1 MGLFFT
7 LSGEAGGN
15 RGARYTMASALD
27 GITVLELSQTP
38 AGAMAGMF
46 LSDHGARVFRLLDSH
61 EEPMRAGGFRVWDR
75 GKASRRL
82 DLAHA
87 AAHPQASGY
96 EDLLHAADV
105 VLEDFPPSSERQKL
119 VRFDWL
125 AAHNPRLIHCSITA
139 YGKRGPLKDEPAID
153 ELVMARMGILETM
166 PGYRP
171 GPVHVVHP
179 LPSVGAALFASVGI
193 AAALLAREKTG
204 RGRTVETSLM
214 AGSLLY
220 QPKVVAPDLEPRPF
234 QTHPAGSGPFYSVYA
249 CADGNYVQLGCVH
262 LGFIQTAARV
272 MGIGDVLDDPRY
284 GGGQIPVSPE
294 ADLELRARIAEAVV
308 TRPYAHWEQCFE
320 ESDVPY
326 ALARTTEEGMG
337 DPQVQANGMMETL
350 TDPEVGPLV
359 QMGVPVRLS
368 QTPGRIQGPRALPD
382 TSSSDPPRDSAAA
395 APPQGSSA
403 PDGEFELPLQ
413 GVRVLEITNLIAGPI
428 AGRLLADLGCD
439 VIKVEPHA
447 GDISRPL
454 GRTYFFNVNVNKRSL
469 CLNTREP
476 EGRTIVQKVAAT
488 ADVLLANLRPG
499 ATERMGLGKDD
510 LQRLNPR
517 LIETHVT
524 GFGAKGPYAHRPGID
539 PLAQALIGLSRAQ
552 GGAENPPVFPAQLAP
567 TDYTAGAMGAYGT
580 VLALFVRER
589 TGLAQR
595 VDTNLMSGGIVLT
608 SPWFTHYQGKQARP
622 LADKAQYGL
631 TPFHRLYESADG
643 WLYVAADTATER
655 RALGEALGCEFR
667 PDVAAED
674 YAAGKGHPS
683 LAPPSDTIARRF
695 ACMEVADA
703 VKLLQSVNVPCAPV
717 VAGDS
722 EIFLDHP
729 HAKDNQM
736 VLAYKHP
743 VVGHMLVAGHYMQF
757 GNTPV
762 VAGIPTPLLGQ
773 HARDTLREVG
783 YTEAAIADL
792 YGKAVVKTE
801 DL

>member
-1 MGLFFT
+1 MGIFST

-15 RGARYTMASALD
+15 RGARQTMASALD

-46 LSDHGARVFRLLDSH
+46 LSDHGARVIRLLDSH
-61 EEPMRAGGFRVWDR
+61 EQAMRAGGYRVWDR
-75 GKASRRL
+75 GKACRRL
-82 DLAHA
+82 DLVQA

-96 EDLLHAADV
+96 ENLLRTADV
-105 VLEDFPPSSERQKL
+105 VLEDFPPSSGQQDL
-119 VRFDWL
+119 VRSDWL
-125 AAHNPRLIHCSITA
+125 TALNPRLIHCSITA
-139 YGKRGPLKDEPAID
+139 YGKRGPLKDEPAMD

-166 PGYRP
+166 PGYRS

-179 LPSVGAALFASVGI
+179 LPSVGAALFACVGI

-249 CADGNYVQLGCVH
+249 CAGGSFVQLGCVH
-262 LGFIQTAARV
+262 LGFIRTAAKV
-272 MGIGDVLDDPRY
+272 MGIGDVLDDPRF
-284 GGGQIPVSPE
+284 GGGQIPESPE
-294 ADLELRARIAEAVV
+294 ADVELRARIAEAIF
-308 TRPYAHWEQCFE
+308 TKPYAHWEQCFE
-320 ESDVPY
+320 EADVPY

-337 DPQVQANGMMETL
+337 DPQVQANGMVETL

-382 TSSSDPPRDSAAA
+382 ISSSDPAVDSTAA
-395 APPQGSSA
+395 APHSGSSA
-403 PDGEFELPLQ
+403 PDGEFELPLK
-413 GVRVLEITNLIAGPI
+413 GIRVLEITNLIAGPI

-476 EGRTIVQKVAAT
+476 EGRTVVQKVAAT

-499 ATERMGLGKDD
+499 ATERMGLGADD
-510 LQRLNPR
+510 LRHLNPR

-524 GFGAKGPYAHRPGID
+524 GFGAEGPYAHRPGID
-539 PLAQALIGLSRAQ
+539 PLAQALMGLSRAQ

-580 VLALFVRER
+580 VLALYVRER

-608 SPWFTHYQGKQARP
+608 SPWFTRYEGKEARP
-622 LADKAQYGL
+622 LADKGQYGL
-631 TPFHRLYESADG
+631 TPFHRLYESANG
-643 WLYVAADTATER
+643 WLYVAADTAAER
-655 RALGEALGCEFR
+655 RALGEALGCEFS
-667 PDVAAED
+667 PDGTAED
-674 YAAGKGHPS
+674 YAAGKGHPA
-683 LAPPSDTIARRF
+683 LAPPSDAIARRF
-695 ACMEVADA
+695 ACMEVAGA
-703 VKLLQSVNVPCAPV
+703 VKLLKAANVPCAPV
-717 VAGDS
+717 VGGDS
-722 EIFLDHP
+722 QIFLGHP
-729 HAKDNQM
+729 HAKDNRM

-762 VAGIPTPLLGQ
+762 VAGIPTPLLGE